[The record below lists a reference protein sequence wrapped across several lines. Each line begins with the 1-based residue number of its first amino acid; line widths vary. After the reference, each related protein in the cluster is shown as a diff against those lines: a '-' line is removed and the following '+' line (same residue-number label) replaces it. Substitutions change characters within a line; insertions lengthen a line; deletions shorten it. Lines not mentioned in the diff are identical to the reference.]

1 MHSTPASAIRLRTEQ
16 FRRRARLHGLDTD
29 TALAAHLG
37 INRST
42 LFRMLNGDAAPGEK
56 FMAQVLAAFP
66 ELRFEDLFE
75 VVESSAA

>member
-1 MHSTPASAIRLRTEQ
+1 MHSTPASAIRLRPEQ
-16 FRRRARLHGLDTD
+16 FRRRARLNGLETD
-29 TALAAHLG
+29 TALAAHIG

-66 ELRFEDLFE
+66 GLKFEDIFE
-75 VVESSAA
+75 VVESDAA